1 MMEKEQRQIF
11 NLFDENDDNYSG
23 ELYKIAQIVLKRID
37 NKLHG
42 MDFYNGVQLN
52 EKEQVDILIKEAIS
66 PENLAT
72 SYLGWEPFL

>member
-1 MMEKEQRQIF
+1 MKECSRCSVERNIET
-11 NLFDENDDNYSG
+11 LNYD
-23 ELYKIAQIVLKRID
+23 RID